1 MRAHSSCRVISV
13 TPPQR
18 IAVASHHVKAGV
30 EQAGRPWTAVP
41 NALDRRSAVDNV
53 LNLLQIKI
61 LPCPSPLS
69 SIMIDILSTLSKTN
83 HSFAVA
89 EGKPQ
94 LVSLAQA
101 GNEISHEKLH
111 LKSEEV
117 TTAMDNNGG
126 DSASRSL
133 KRSGPFADITNVI
146 DAMLTNKR
154 AAVNQNEINVP
165 KDHDNCEQI
174 NKDSTDKI
182 QTASTI
188 GFGSLLIIAFA
199 TVIYKWLSKGGLA
212 AHEAVRC

>member
-18 IAVASHHVKAGV
+18 ITVASHHVKAGV

-41 NALDRRSAVDNV
+41 NALDMRSVVDNV

-61 LPCPSPLS
+61 LPCPSPS
-69 SIMIDILSTLSKTN
+69 FSIMIDLLSSLSKTN

-101 GNEISHEKLH
+101 GNEISHE
-111 LKSEEV
+111 S
-117 TTAMDNNGG
+117 
-126 DSASRSL
+126 
-133 KRSGPFADITNVI
+133 PFADITNLI
-146 DAMLTNKR
+146 DTKLTNKR

-165 KDHDNCEQI
+165 KDRDNCEQI
-174 NKDSTDKI
+174 SKNSTDKI

-188 GFGSLLIIAFA
+188 GFGSLLIMFIFFNM
-199 TVIYKWLSKGGLA
+199 IYL
-212 AHEAVRC
+212 